1 MNDLA
6 LLGKFALQSA
16 YPCLTKEFL
25 MKTLRLMLLGLP
37 LVLSGCSTLSSVNWS
52 AANPWNWF
60 GSSLEVSEQ
69 GVGKLTASTP
79 MDEKAVSSALNDN
92 YRLRSGMKTDN
103 GEIVR
108 FYEAMDDKTVMVV
121 VNGEKGTVSRI
132 DVLDSAIKT
141 DSGVKIGT
149 PFSELYSKAF
159 GSCTKAT
166 GDDSDAV
173 ECKAPNSQHISY
185 LFSGEWHG
193 PEGLMPSDDALK
205 SWKISKIIWRR

>member
-1 MNDLA
+1 
-6 LLGKFALQSA
+6 
-16 YPCLTKEFL
+16 

-37 LVLSGCSTLSSVNWS
+37 LVLSGCSTLSSINWS
-52 AANPWNWF
+52 AANPLNWF

-69 GVGKLTASTP
+69 GVGEITASTP

-108 FYEAMDDKTVMVV
+108 FFEAMTDNTVKVV
-121 VNGEKGTVSRI
+121 VNGEKGSVSRV
-132 DVLDSAIKT
+132 DVMDSDIET
-141 DSGVKIGT
+141 DSGVKIGAT
-149 PFSELYSKAF
+149 FSSLYDKAF
-159 GSCTKAT
+159 GSCVKAT
-166 GDDSDAV
+166 GDDSDGV

-193 PEGLMPSDDALK
+193 AQELMPSDDTLK
-205 SWKISKIIWRR
+205 NWKISKIIWRR

>member
-1 MNDLA
+1 
-6 LLGKFALQSA
+6 
-16 YPCLTKEFL
+16 
-25 MKTLRLMLLGLP
+25 MKTLRLMLIGLP

-69 GVGKLTASTP
+69 GVGELTASTP

-92 YRLRSGMKTDN
+92 YRLRSGMKTYN

-108 FYEAMDDKTVMVV
+108 FFEAMDDKTVMVT
-121 VNGEKGTVSRI
+121 VNGEKGTVSRV
-132 DVLDSAIKT
+132 DVMDSAIET

-149 PFSELYSKAF
+149 QFSELYSKAF
-159 GSCTKAT
+159 GSCVKAS
-166 GDDSDAV
+166 GDDSASV
-173 ECKAPNSQHISY
+173 ECKAPNSEHISY

-193 PEGLMPSDDALK
+193 AEELMPSDDSLK
-205 SWKISKIIWRR
+205 NWKVSKIIWRR

>member
-1 MNDLA
+1 
-6 LLGKFALQSA
+6 
-16 YPCLTKEFL
+16 
-25 MKTLRLMLLGLP
+25 MKTLRLMMLGLP

-69 GVGKLTASTP
+69 GVGELNASTP

-108 FYEAMDDKTVMVV
+108 FYEAMDDKTVMII
-121 VNGEKGTVSRI
+121 VNGEKGTVSRV
-132 DVLDSAIKT
+132 DVMDSDIKT

-149 PFSELYSKAF
+149 PFSDLYGKAF
-159 GSCTKAT
+159 GTCVKAT
-166 GDDSDAV
+166 GDDSASV
-173 ECKAPNSQHISY
+173 ECKAPDSQHISY
-185 LFSGEWHG
+185 LFTGEWRG
-193 PEGLMPSDDALK
+193 PEELMPSDDALK